1 MERSPVS
8 KRWFRLAFLWTLV
21 LGVSACGGPRHIV
34 KIVHVPLGPSGRPY
48 GRLPASLKPY
58 TVNGKTY
65 YPLPSARGYV
75 EEGLAS
81 WYGPRFHGRPTASGE
96 PYNMYAF
103 TAAHKILPLGTYVLV
118 TNLENGR
125 RVVVRINDRG
135 PFVPG
140 RIIDLSYAAARALGM
155 VEKGVVRVR
164 IVALGQGR
172 KTPQGVV
179 FARVPNFK
187 KGEFYLQVGAF
198 RDYAR
203 AVRLRKKL
211 SQRFKLVSIE
221 PFSKDGQTFYRVR
234 IFLAYD
240 LDRAKML
247 AQKLKTDFPSAFLVS
262 R

>member
-1 MERSPVS
+1 MV
-8 KRWFRLAFLWTLV
+8 KFRKLALLV
-21 LGVSACGGPRHIV
+21 LWSLGLFLSACGGPKSTV
-34 KIVHVPLGPSGRPY
+34 KIVHVPLGPSKVT
-48 GRLPASLKPY
+48 LPKRKGPQKPY
-58 TVNGKTY
+58 TIQGRTY
-65 YPLPSARGYV
+65 YPLSSAEGYV

-81 WYGPRFHGRPTASGE
+81 WYGAKFHGRPTASGE

-164 IVALGQGR
+164 IVALAEKGR
-172 KTPQGVV
+172 RPD
-179 FARVPNFK
+179 FRH
-187 KGEFYLQVGAF
+187 GEFYLQVGSF
-198 RDYAR
+198 TRYAN
-203 AVRLRKKL
+203 AVKLREKL
-211 SQRFKLVSIE
+211 AQRFPLVTIE
-221 PFSKDGQTFYRVR
+221 PYVQGGKTFYRVR
-234 IFLAYD
+234 IFLARE
-240 LDRAKML
+240 LEEARRKARKL
-247 AQKLKTDFPSAFLVS
+247 QKLFPEAFMVA